1 MQEGMASLVRSIS
14 CNGALWAPNLSQ
26 RADWTA
32 VGDLPLQHTSAPL
45 TISLVGA
52 RPLKLLS

>member
-14 CNGALWAPNLSQ
+14 CSGALSAESVAW
-26 RADWTA
+26 ADWTP
-32 VGDLPLQHTSAPL
+32 VGDLPLQHTLGPL

-52 RPLKLLS
+52 RPLKLWS